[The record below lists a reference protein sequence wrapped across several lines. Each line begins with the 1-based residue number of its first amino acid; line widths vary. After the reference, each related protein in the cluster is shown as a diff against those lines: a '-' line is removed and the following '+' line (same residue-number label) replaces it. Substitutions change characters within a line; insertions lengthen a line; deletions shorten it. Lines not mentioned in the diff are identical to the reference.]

1 MFQSLKITSSPQKN
15 IINTFLKCALL
26 GIILLFIISLYHR
39 WIYLDDAWFAEQAYQ
54 LSHTGFVRSEI
65 FQGFL
70 NYDER
75 LLPAHKLHLIH
86 GAIFIKL
93 FGFSPYV
100 IKAVPIPYILLLVFF
115 LYKYTSGNDMFKQS
129 YGYLLLALL
138 FISHAFV
145 FEYAYIFRPEL
156 MQSCVGFASYYFLE
170 KSIRLQH
177 LKFAAIGGVLAGICV
192 LFHLNGLVFIMSG
205 GLILLV
211 NNQIKSL
218 FLFGTIASVT
228 SLLYFYDICCLQ
240 ENIDL
245 FVYQFQNDPALEK
258 SNFNIWAYASKL
270 FDEHMRLFR
279 TIREGTL
286 SVLFFLSVFLLF
298 RFLKSQH
305 SLLLSYTFFLI
316 FSVALITRDTNGQ
329 YYLLYL
335 PFMVLIVAIS
345 ADYVFSTTTYIT
357 KLTVWVLLF
366 TYLGINLYLIKKII
380 NKRTDNSAV
389 NQAISTTIPQGANLM
404 ASMNL
409 VFIGLDRYNI
419 QAVEAY
425 TLNIKKELIPS
436 STGFLE
442 FCRLHERDYIA
453 ISETDLEKIKISA
466 KELRKGD
473 KVYAYLQTLHGYI
486 ILKKKNI
493 PEI

>member
-1 MFQSLKITSSPQKN
+1 VAINIQKDTSLIIKGTFQI
-15 IINTFLKCALL
+15 A
-26 GIILLFIISLYHR
+26 ILIVVSLFIYSLYHR

-54 LSHTGFVRSEI
+54 LSHTGFIRSEI
-65 FQGFL
+65 FQGL
-70 NYDER
+70 LSYEER
-75 LLPAHKLHLIH
+75 LLPAHKLHVIH

-100 IKAVPIPYILLLVFF
+100 IKAVPIPYVLLLIFI
-115 LYKYTSGNDMFKQS
+115 LYKYTTSNCTFKQS
-129 YGYLLLALL
+129 YSFLLLVLL

-145 FEYAYIFRPEL
+145 FDYAYIFRPEL
-156 MQSCVGFASYYFLE
+156 MQACVGFASFYFLE
-170 KSIRLQH
+170 KSIRLQQ
-177 LKFAAIGGVLAGICV
+177 LKFAAIGGLLTGICA

-205 GLILLV
+205 GLVLLV

-218 FLFGTIASVT
+218 FLFGTIASLT

-258 SNFNIWAYASKL
+258 SNFNVWAYASKL

-345 ADYVFSTTTYIT
+345 ADYTFSTTTYLP
-357 KLTVWVLLF
+357 KLTVWLLLF
-366 TYLGINLYLIKKII
+366 TYLGLNLYLINKII
-380 NKRTDNSAV
+380 TKRTDILAV
-389 NQAISTTIPQGANLM
+389 NQAVTSHIPQGARLM
-404 ASMNL
+404 SSMYL
-409 VFIGLDRYNI
+409 VFNGLPQYDI
-419 QAVEAY
+419 QTVESY
-425 TLNIKKELIPS
+425 TLNRKKNLIPAS
-436 STGFLE
+436 ISFLD
-442 FCRLHERDYIA
+442 FCRLHEREYIA
-453 ISETDLEKIKISA
+453 IAAKDLENIHMSA
-466 KELRKGD
+466 EELKDGNE
-473 KVYAYLQTLHGYI
+473 AYTYLTTTKGYI
-486 ILKKKNI
+486 LLRRR
-493 PEI
+493 E